1 MEDPKKR
8 TAAWPAVYFIRED
21 LKNEKMS
28 LVEDMRELSLHYW
41 GGTDPIMDT
50 LLKDI
55 SDRINEINDIIHNVT
70 MNKYEIKPDE

>member
-55 SDRINEINDIIHNVT
+55 SDRINEINDIIYNVT
-70 MNKYEIKPDE
+70 MNNYEVEPDE